1 MEKLLSSNYAYN
13 TGRPSYPLLTLF
25 RALLLGTWYRLFDV
39 QLTQCLYIPIA
50 FQVATLLAAFA
61 HPDHL
66 LLVGSRDF
74 AYLLP
79 SSNLKCFG
87 YRNLLFCKF
96 YHLELGGAV
105 PEASTLGR
113 FRTRL
118 VEHRL
123 WDQLLAEINRQLEAK
138 NIIMSEGRINIIDAT
153 PIEAARSGSGHD
165 KSGKPTK
172 DPEAGWHVKNN
183 SRGNKKAPMVF
194 LFIPVS
200 MKMALFIGKA

>member
-1 MEKLLSSNYAYN
+1 M
-13 TGRPSYPLLTLF
+13 
-25 RALLLGTWYRLFDV
+25 LGTWYRLSDV
-39 QLTQCLYIPIA
+39 QLAQCLYIPVA
-50 FQVATLLAAFA
+50 FHVATLLPAFA

-66 LLVGSRDF
+66 LLVGSQGF

-87 YRNLLFCKF
+87 YRDLLFCKF
-96 YHLELGGAV
+96 CHLELGGAV
-105 PEASTLGR
+105 PEAYTLGH

-123 WDQLLAEINRQLEAK
+123 WDQLLAEINHQLEAK

-165 KSGKPTK
+165 KGGKPTK
-172 DPEAGWHVKNN
+172 DSEAG
-183 SRGNKKAPMVF
+183 
-194 LFIPVS
+194 
-200 MKMALFIGKA
+200 